1 MFVSGRTSS
10 SRVKVLS
17 RLTQLAEE
25 RFTLDMNG
33 RTEKDGFTRLLHREK
48 D

>member
-17 RLTQLAEE
+17 RFTQLVEE

-33 RTEKDGFTRLLHREK
+33 RTDKDGFTRLLERK
-48 D
+48 I